1 MRTADLALLLRK
13 IAVGMVITVAPLLI
27 LVGGL
32 WLARTI
38 LTR

>member
-1 MRTADLALLLRK
+1 MGRADLALLLRK
-13 IAVGMVITVAPLLI
+13 IVVGVVITVAPLLI

-32 WLARTI
+32 WLVRTI